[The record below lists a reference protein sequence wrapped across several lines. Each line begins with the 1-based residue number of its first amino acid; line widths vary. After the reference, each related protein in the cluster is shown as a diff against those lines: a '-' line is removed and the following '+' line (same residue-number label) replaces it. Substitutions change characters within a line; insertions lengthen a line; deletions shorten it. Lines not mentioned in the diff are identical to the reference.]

1 MTTKTLDITCD
12 FDHVYR
18 VRMDDGN
25 TRAVPSVTNIM
36 RDVGYYPWV
45 FKEKKD
51 DGEIVF
57 PTEAEDNLKTAAMRG
72 TEVHKITEDMDR
84 ENQVGPIDIDILPY
98 VNAYKTFREENNI
111 TITEIEFFVHEEEFW
126 YAGALDRIM
135 TINGTPSIVDIKT
148 GQELDTTGI
157 QLAAYQFAW
166 EKMGGDKGLARFA
179 LHLKPNG
186 NYKLVPY
193 RSREDLANF
202 LAAVRVYHYKRRN
215 KKNEITL

>member
-57 PTEAEDNLKTAAMRG
+57 PTEAEDNL
-72 TEVHKITEDMDR
+72 
-84 ENQVGPIDIDILPY
+84 
-98 VNAYKTFREENNI
+98 
-111 TITEIEFFVHEEEFW
+111 
-126 YAGALDRIM
+126 
-135 TINGTPSIVDIKT
+135 
-148 GQELDTTGI
+148 
-157 QLAAYQFAW
+157 
-166 EKMGGDKGLARFA
+166 
-179 LHLKPNG
+179 
-186 NYKLVPY
+186 
-193 RSREDLANF
+193 
-202 LAAVRVYHYKRRN
+202 
-215 KKNEITL
+215 

>member
-1 MTTKTLDITCD
+1 MNTKTLDITCD

-25 TRAVPSVTNIM
+25 TKAVPSVTSIM
-36 RDVGYYPWV
+36 KDVGYYPWV
-45 FKEKKD
+45 FSEKKD
-51 DGEIVF
+51 DGEVSF
-57 PTEAEDNLKTAAMRG
+57 PTEAEDQRKTAAMRG

-84 ENQVGPIDIDILPY
+84 ENPVGPVDIDILPY

-111 TITEIEFFVHEEEFW
+111 TITEIEAFVHEESFW
-126 YAGALDRIM
+126 YAGALDRVM

-166 EKMGGDKGLARFA
+166 EKMGGGKGLARFA

-193 RSREDLANF
+193 QSREDLPNF
-202 LAAVRVYHYKRRN
+202 LAAVRVYHFKRRN
-215 KKNEITL
+215 QKK

>member
-18 VRMDDGN
+18 VRMDDGSSK
-25 TRAVPSVTNIM
+25 AVPSVTNIM
-36 RDVGYYPWV
+36 KDVGYYPWV
-45 FKEKKD
+45 FAEKKN
-51 DGEIVF
+51 DGEINF
-57 PTEAEDNLKTAAMRG
+57 PTEAENNLRVAAARG
-72 TEVHKITEDMDR
+72 TAVHKITEDMDR
-84 ENQVGPIDIDILPY
+84 DLLVGPIDIDLLPY

-111 TITEIEFFVHEEEFW
+111 VVIEIETFVHNEEFW
-126 YAGALDRIM
+126 YAGALDRVM
-135 TINGTPSIVDIKT
+135 TINGTPSIVDLKT
-148 GQELDTTGI
+148 GAELDTTGI

-202 LAAVRVYHYKRRN
+202 LAAVRVYHFKRRN
-215 KKNEITL
+215 EK

>member
-1 MTTKTLDITCD
+1 MTIKTLDITCD
-12 FDHVYR
+12 REHVYR
-18 VRMDDGN
+18 VRMDDGS
-25 TRAVPSVTNIM
+25 TKAVPSVTTIM
-36 RDVGYYPWV
+36 KDAGYYSRL
-45 FKEKKD
+45 FKKKE
-51 DGEIVF
+51 DGEINF
-57 PTEAEDNLKTAAMRG
+57 PTEADDKLRVAADRG
-72 TEVHKITEDMDR
+72 TAVHKITEDMDR
-84 ENQVGPIDIDILPY
+84 DKPVGPIDNDLLPY

-135 TINGTPSIVDIKT
+135 TINGVPSIVDIKT
-148 GQELDTTGI
+148 GQELDTKGI

-179 LHLKPNG
+179 LHLKSNG
-186 NYKLVPY
+186 NYRLVPY

-215 KKNEITL
+215 KK